1 MKFFQKSFRKDKL
14 KKKRDSEVGGSV
26 VSEVES
32 RAHELPEAQ
41 KAADTPTPDK
51 ELVTVASKNLESIE
65 AESLSQADLASSEPP
80 VEPKSSPQEA
90 LREAAK
96 KLKDRIEKSGI
107 DSTQFGLDP
116 IHGSYDIN
124 SLAGSLELGLD
135 KLMEKTKVPEGSTE
149 NVAKALAKEWAKK
162 SLPFLEKG
170 LAAAEVYFPV
180 P

>member
-14 KKKRDSEVGGSV
+14 KKKRDSEVGGSA

-32 RAHELPEAQ
+32 RAHESPEAQ

-51 ELVTVASKNLESIE
+51 ELVTVASKSIE
-65 AESLSQADLASSEPP
+65 AESPDLASSEPP
-80 VEPKSSPQEA
+80 VEPESSPQEA

-107 DSTQFGLDP
+107 DSAQFGLDP

-124 SLAGSLELGLD
+124 SLAGSLELALD
-135 KLMEKTKVPEGSTE
+135 KLMEKTKVPDSTQ
-149 NVAKALAKEWAKK
+149 NVAKAFAKEWAKK